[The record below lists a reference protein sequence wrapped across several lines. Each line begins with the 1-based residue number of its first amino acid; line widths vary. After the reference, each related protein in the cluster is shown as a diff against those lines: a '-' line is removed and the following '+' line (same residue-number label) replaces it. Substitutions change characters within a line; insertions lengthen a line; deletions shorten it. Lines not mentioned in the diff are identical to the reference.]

1 MHAHEIKCTGS
12 ISLTVD
18 GYAGQQTLDHPLL
31 AGHRRDLAQVRHG
44 GHLPRAVLSDDVS
57 VSSAANELARSSH
70 FGTSQMTQAEQ
81 GKNNGNPADSM
92 LRELHGSSSYAWNC
106 VPRCIAGYCWMSVA
120 CLFLKGTVV
129 PLL

>member
-70 FGTSQMTQAEQ
+70 SGTSETTQAEHVRH
-81 GKNNGNPADSM
+81 KCSPADSIYCKSCM
-92 LRELHGSSSYAWNC
+92 ALLAMYGLEVCPYMYC
-106 VPRCIAGYCWMSVA
+106 QDIAGCQWLASS
-120 CLFLKGTVV
+120 
-129 PLL
+129 